1 MIQAAGVVGFDT
13 ESKPVFT
20 KGGKSDGPHVVQ
32 IAAEDEGRADEA
44 RRVEETARNV
54 ASAANDYND
63 RETCSVASNPGA
75 S

>member
-1 MIQAAGVVGFDT
+1 MIEGGECAAEKLRNQV
-13 ESKPVFT
+13 EPR
-20 KGGKSDGPHVVQ
+20 VVQ

-63 RETCSVASNPGA
+63 RETCSVRSNPRA
-75 S
+75 SEGV

>member
-1 MIQAAGVVGFDT
+1 MIEGGECAAEKLRNQV
-13 ESKPVFT
+13 EPR
-20 KGGKSDGPHVVQ
+20 VVQ
-32 IAAEDEGRADEA
+32 IAAEYEGRADEA

-54 ASAANDYND
+54 ASAANNNDD